1 MDNYF
6 LIQSIIILRRPL
18 FSYGFYIHSISIVNI
33 IHTLFPFPLFKGTV
47 CHFLS
52 LIISLTR
59 IMESELFS
67 NSGWKRSQKY
77 PERVRTL
84 GQKIQIPGL

>member
-6 LIQSIIILRRPL
+6 LIQSIKILRRPL

-33 IHTLFPFPLFKGTV
+33 IHTLFPFPLFKGAV

-59 IMESELFS
+59 IMASELFS